1 MNAQAT
7 LVGAF
12 KAVFQAPRGTAD
24 RLPEEQKYWRYIE
37 SIATNIASRYG
48 FGRIDT
54 PAFEDSS
61 LFVRSVGEGTD
72 IVEKEMYTFD
82 DRGGASI
89 TLRPEGTA
97 PVCRA
102 YLEHGMHN
110 LPQPVRMYY
119 FCPVF
124 RYERPQAGRFRQ
136 HHQFGVEIL
145 GDPDPSVDAEVIE
158 VAWELMRGLGL
169 RDVNLL
175 INSIGDGMCR
185 PRYVDRL
192 RAYYSEHPEKLCPD
206 CKGRLERNPLR
217 LLDCKVETC
226 HALGD
231 NAPRSVDHLC
241 DDCLEHWSKLLSYLT
256 TMELPYELD
265 HRLVRGLDYY
275 TRTVFEVQPV
285 EGGGQSTICGGGRYD
300 GLITQLGGRPTP
312 GIGFATG
319 MERLTL
325 NLKRSDTPVPE
336 ESAPKYLV
344 ANVGDDSRNAA
355 VGLAVRLRRS
365 GVGVILSSGARGLRG
380 QMRQANALGIP
391 YALILGDDEIEK
403 GEVVV
408 RDMVSSTQESRPL
421 AEFVQEI
428 TEV

>member
-1 MNAQAT
+1 M
-7 LVGAF
+7 
-12 KAVFQAPRGTAD
+12 FQAPRGTAD
-24 RLPEEQKYWRYIE
+24 LLPPEQKYWRYIE
-37 SIATNIASRYG
+37 SKATEIASRYG

-54 PAFEDSS
+54 PAFEDSD
-61 LFVRSVGEGTD
+61 LFIRSVGEGTD
-72 IVEKEMYTFD
+72 IVEKEMYTFE
-82 DRGGASI
+82 DRGGDSV

-136 HHQFGVEIL
+136 HHQFGVEVL
-145 GDPDPSVDAEVIE
+145 GDADPSVDAEVIE
-158 VAWELMRGLGL
+158 VAWELMLSLGL
-169 RDVNLL
+169 RDINLL
-175 INSIGDGMCR
+175 VNSIGDEVCR
-185 PRYVDRL
+185 PGYVERL
-192 RAYYSEHPEKLCPD
+192 RDYYTGHANKLCPD
-206 CKGRLERNPLR
+206 CRGRLERNPLR

-231 NAPRSVDHLC
+231 QAPRSVDHLC
-241 DDCLEHWSKLLSYLT
+241 EDCQEHWSKLQSYLD
-256 TMELPYELD
+256 TMELPFQLD

-325 NLKRSDTPVPE
+325 NLKRSEVPVPDE
-336 ESAPKYLV
+336 PSPKYLV
-344 ANVGDDSRNAA
+344 ANVGDEARGAA
-355 VGLAVRLRRS
+355 MELAVRLRRA
-365 GVGVILSSGARGLRG
+365 GVGAILSSGARGLRG
-380 QMRQANALGIP
+380 QMRQANALEIP
-391 YALILGDDEIEK
+391 FALILGDDEIEK
-403 GEVVV
+403 GEVMV
-408 RDMVSSTQESRPL
+408 RDMLSSTQESRPL
-421 AEFVQEI
+421 SEFIQEA
-428 TEV
+428 TET